1 MRALHERVRF
11 LQSTFFFHLK
21 ITFFF
26 ILQTVLTL
34 VLYYCLNKIN
44 FSFLFSG
51 FPLFFYWLISII
63 LFFEIYFIINY
74 IHFKE
79 NDVKLSFFIQVIVF
93 KTLELFFLFF
103 ISQYIN
109 SKYIYYI
116 YISIAISLI
125 IHSITLNFNKDDF
138 KKYLII
144 TVCIV
149 ILNNLVLLLFYL
161 FNYFEIKFLN
171 FVFFSVFYSIFLF
184 LFCLINYKLIIG
196 HGSEKVGLYSLFS
209 SILIYFGIFIIFFE
223 KLGAHKINT

>member
-1 MRALHERVRF
+1 MIRLGERFRF
-11 LQSTFFFHLK
+11 FYDSVFYHIK
-21 ITFFF
+21 ITFFLF
-26 ILQTVLTL
+26 LQTVLTL
-34 VLYYCLNKIN
+34 FLYFCLNKIN

-63 LFFEIYFIINY
+63 LFLEICFIINY
-74 IHFKE
+74 IHFKVD
-79 NDVKLSFFIQVIVF
+79 DVKLSFLVTFIVF

-116 YISIAISLI
+116 YISIVISLI

-171 FVFFSVFYSIFLF
+171 YVFFSVFYSIFLF
-184 LFCLINYKLIIG
+184 FFCLINYKLIIG
-196 HGSEKVGLYSLFS
+196 HGHEKGGLYSLFS
-209 SILIYFGIFIIFFE
+209 SVLIYFGIFIIFFE
-223 KLGAHKINT
+223 ILGAHKINT

>member
-1 MRALHERVRF
+1 MRAIGERFRF
-11 LQSTFFFHLK
+11 FYDSVFYHIK

-34 VLYYCLNKIN
+34 FLYFCLNKIN

-63 LFFEIYFIINY
+63 LFLEICFIINY
-74 IHFKE
+74 IHFKVD
-79 NDVKLSFFIQVIVF
+79 DVKLSFLVTFIVF

-116 YISIAISLI
+116 YISIVISLI

-184 LFCLINYKLIIG
+184 FFLLNKL
-196 HGSEKVGLYSLFS
+196 
-209 SILIYFGIFIIFFE
+209 
-223 KLGAHKINT
+223 